1 MSLLVFIVVLP
12 LLTALV
18 QLAVPG
24 QYRVLHRALPL
35 LATFVTAGLSVL
47 LFLRFDPELTGYQHL
62 GVIPG
67 LGADVAGL
75 QIRARLGVDG
85 VNVGLILMGAL
96 VAFAAACTTWEIRER
111 EKEFHVLLLLMTGG
125 ILGAFAS
132 LDLFFFY
139 FFHELALVPTF
150 ILIGVWGRGPERSYA
165 AFKMTLYLSLGALVL
180 LAGLIVLYVQSGAQ
194 TFDLET
200 ITLRLRQEP
209 LSAAAQHSIFPLL
222 LVGFGILASLWPFHT
237 WAAPGYAA
245 APSAAAMLHAGV
257 LKKFGLYGL
266 IRIALPM
273 LPDAADPWL
282 KVLAALCLG
291 NLLWCGWVAMRQRDL
306 NLLLGNSSVAHMGF
320 VFLGIASLSVI
331 GVTGAVVVMVAH
343 GFVAALGFGL
353 TGHLYQQTRT
363 LDMRQLGGLAK
374 QVPFLGT
381 ALVMALL
388 AGCGLPGFANF
399 VGEVMV
405 LFGALES
412 YLSWTVLACW
422 AGLVIGG
429 VYMIRAIR
437 NTLHGPLPE
446 RWRALVD
453 ASAWRRVPF
462 VVLLSALLFFGVWPR
477 SLTDRIA
484 PAVAEMVAPASDP
497 RAEEALASGAG
508 DERVAGAGERF
519 AAHWLP
525 AGLHTR

>member
-1 MSLLVFIVVLP
+1 
-12 LLTALV
+12 
-18 QLAVPG
+18 
-24 QYRVLHRALPL
+24 
-35 LATFVTAGLSVL
+35 
-47 LFLRFDPELTGYQHL
+47 
-62 GVIPG
+62 
-67 LGADVAGL
+67 
-75 QIRARLGVDG
+75 
-85 VNVGLILMGAL
+85 
-96 VAFAAACTTWEIRER
+96 
-111 EKEFHVLLLLMTGG
+111 
-125 ILGAFAS
+125 
-132 LDLFFFY
+132 
-139 FFHELALVPTF
+139 
-150 ILIGVWGRGPERSYA
+150 
-165 AFKMTLYLSLGALVL
+165 
-180 LAGLIVLYVQSGAQ
+180 
-194 TFDLET
+194 
-200 ITLRLRQEP
+200 
-209 LSAAAQHSIFPLL
+209 
-222 LVGFGILASLWPFHT
+222 
-237 WAAPGYAA
+237 
-245 APSAAAMLHAGV
+245 
-257 LKKFGLYGL
+257 
-266 IRIALPM
+266 
-273 LPDAADPWL
+273 
-282 KVLAALCLG
+282 
-291 NLLWCGWVAMRQRDL
+291 
-306 NLLLGNSSVAHMGF
+306 
-320 VFLGIASLSVI
+320 
-331 GVTGAVVVMVAH
+331 
-343 GFVAALGFGL
+343 L

-446 RWRALVD
+446 RWRVLVD
-453 ASAWRRVPF
+453 VSAWRRVPF
-462 VVLLSALLFFGVWPR
+462 VVLLGALLFFGVWPR

-508 DERVAGAGERF
+508 DEPVAGAGERF